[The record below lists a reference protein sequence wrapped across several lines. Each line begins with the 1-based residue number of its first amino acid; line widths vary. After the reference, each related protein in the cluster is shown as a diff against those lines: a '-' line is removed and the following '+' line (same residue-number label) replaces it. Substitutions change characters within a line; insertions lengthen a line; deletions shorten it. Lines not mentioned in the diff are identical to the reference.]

1 MPMRRQHRPHG
12 GHPPEANQ
20 LDLFRPTAQEPHW
33 LRLPEET
40 RETAMSLMARLLDA
54 HARLHCG
61 RGQATGGRRDD

>member
-1 MPMRRQHRPHG
+1 MRRQHRPHG

-40 RETAMSLMARLLDA
+40 RETAMNLMARLLDA